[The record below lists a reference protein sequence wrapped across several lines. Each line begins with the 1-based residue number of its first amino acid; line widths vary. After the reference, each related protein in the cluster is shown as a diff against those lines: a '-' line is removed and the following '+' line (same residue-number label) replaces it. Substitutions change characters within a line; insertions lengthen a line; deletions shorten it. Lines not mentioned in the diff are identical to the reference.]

1 MPPVAIVEA
10 DISKTETTNELHF
23 KIELDIVVEV
33 ETVFSRRQD
42 AIGAVGAHENTND
55 VEMSI

>member
-1 MPPVAIVEA
+1 MPSVAIVEA

-23 KIELDIVVEV
+23 KIELVVVREV

-42 AIGAVGAHENTND
+42 AFGADCAHENTND
-55 VEMSI
+55 VEISI